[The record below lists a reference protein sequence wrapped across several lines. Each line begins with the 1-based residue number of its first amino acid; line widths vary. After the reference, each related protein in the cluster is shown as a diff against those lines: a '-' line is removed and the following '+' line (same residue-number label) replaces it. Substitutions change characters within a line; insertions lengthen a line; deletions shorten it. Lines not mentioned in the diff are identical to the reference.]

1 MFNLFSLQ
9 PAFGLDISDLSLK
22 LIQLQKFKNEIKL
35 YASNEMSVPAG
46 YIVSGVIKNPEGVIE
61 LIQKTIKTSLGNKI
75 LTSNVV
81 VSLPETKTFI
91 KLIEISQ
98 VENKKLKKVIKEE
111 ISRHIPLTNEE
122 IYFDWQIIKKITKNN
137 EKKIQILVGAA
148 PKNIV
153 DSYTDILKK
162 AGLTPQVFEIEACA
176 IVNNL
181 IQEKNDIPRIILDL
195 GASRSSLIIYNNRTI
210 QFSISISLSGEK
222 ITQKIAE
229 KLEITLAQAEKAKK
243 ICGFDEK
250 KCEGII
256 KEILEEYFFE
266 LLEEIKRI
274 LIFYKTYF
282 SFHGTFKEMI
292 LCGGGSNL
300 IELDVC
306 LSKQL
311 GLEVKREI
319 PWIFKSQCFNHK
331 KATWKSLI
339 SDFFFW
345 PLFSKKI
352 KSCPFSEDKFA
363 SFATALGLALRGIME
378 AEEQ

>member
-1 MFNLFSLQ
+1 MFNFFSSQ

-22 LIQLQKFKNEIKL
+22 LIQLQKFRNEIKL
-35 YASNEMSVPAG
+35 YAFNEMSVPVG
-46 YIVSGVIKNPEGVIE
+46 YIVSGMIKNSKGVVE
-61 LIQKTIKTSLGNKI
+61 LIQKIIKTSLGNKI

-98 VENKKLKKVIKEE
+98 VDNKKFKEVIKEE
-111 ISRHIPLTNEE
+111 IGRHIPLADEE
-122 IYFDWQIIKKITKNN
+122 IYFDWQIIQKIIKNN
-137 EKKIQILVGAA
+137 EQKIQILIGAA

-176 IVNNL
+176 IVRNL
-181 IQEKNDIPRIILDL
+181 IQEKNDMPQIILDL
-195 GASRSSLIIYNNRTI
+195 GASRSSLIIYNNGTI
-210 QFSISISLSGEK
+210 QFSISIPLSGEK

-229 KLEITLAQAEKAKK
+229 KLEITLAQAEKAKR

-256 KEILEEYFFE
+256 KEILEGYFLE
-266 LLEEIKRI
+266 LLEEIKKI
-274 LIFYKTYF
+274 LMFYKTYF
-282 SFHGTFKEMI
+282 SFQGIFKEMI

-300 IELDVC
+300 IGLDVY

-311 GLEVKREI
+311 GLEVKKEI

-331 KATWKSLI
+331 KATWKLLV
-339 SDFFFW
+339 SDFFFQ

-363 SFATALGLALRGIME
+363 SFATVLGLAFRGIME
-378 AEEQ
+378 AEE